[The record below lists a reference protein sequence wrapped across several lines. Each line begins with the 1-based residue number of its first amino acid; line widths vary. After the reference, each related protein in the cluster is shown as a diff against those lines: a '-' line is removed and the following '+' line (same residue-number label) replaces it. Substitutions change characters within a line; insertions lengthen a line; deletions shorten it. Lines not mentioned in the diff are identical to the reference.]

1 MWDSGLEFF
10 FRGVCSDTAQCYA
23 LHVFSLCSSTPLSI
37 IKTLR
42 ATGRTLRFCRLKD
55 SRIAAVRLRPEMLIS
70 MSVSLKCNEHILGS
84 ISLLHFF
91 VCSLTQNF
99 PLLTISGLH
108 GKITIIEVRSFLA
121 SIAANSHLFIAPT
134 ERKILQ
140 RTRSLPCS
148 QKCERQ
154 STAYLANHEQVSAE
168 KPLWRG
174 GRNSIVPTSHHTSK
188 CKSRHQTSRPN
199 RRHSAVTAS
208 LQTSQDGRWFQQQ
221 DCIHLHRH
229 KICIIS
235 PPAGGSVGWASD

>member
-108 GKITIIEVRSFLA
+108 GKITIIEIRSFLV
-121 SIAANSHLFIAPT
+121 SIAANSHLFIAHT

-148 QKCERQ
+148 QKWETVHRLSCQ
-154 STAYLANHEQVSAE
+154 SWTSLRRKTTAN
-168 KPLWRG
+168 G
-174 GRNSIVPTSHHTSK
+174 DF
-188 CKSRHQTSRPN
+188 
-199 RRHSAVTAS
+199 
-208 LQTSQDGRWFQQQ
+208 QDG
-221 DCIHLHRH
+221 
-229 KICIIS
+229 KG
-235 PPAGGSVGWASD
+235 AGPGSQHFIVYNLCATWKNP